1 MATAVHSPDQGR
13 ERVEAW
19 LAAVD
24 RRWPAGRVVARA
36 LAELADPST
45 LRLNYMDHD
54 VHRRLVNRAHSV
66 PGGLGRA
73 LNYLQQLGLV
83 SRAKPALGQR
93 RGRITL
99 TLPASLALP
108 SSPASPEVKP

>member
-13 ERVEAW
+13 ERLEAW

-24 RRWPAGRVVARA
+24 RRWPAGRVISRA

-45 LRLNYMDHD
+45 LRLNYLDHD
-54 VHRRLVNRAHSV
+54 VHRRLVIRAHSV

-83 SRAKPALGQR
+83 SRAKPDIGQR

-99 TLPASLALP
+99 TLPARSAVQP
-108 SSPASPEVKP
+108 

>member
-24 RRWPAGRVVARA
+24 RRWPAGSSLAQA
-36 LAELADPST
+36 LAELADPSS
-45 LRLNYMDHD
+45 LRVNHLDHD
-54 VHRRLVNRAHSV
+54 VHRRLLSQAHCV

-73 LNYLQQLGLV
+73 LNYLQQLGFV
-83 SRAKPALGQR
+83 SRAKPDIGR
-93 RGRITL
+93 RLGRIML
-99 TLPASLALP
+99 TLPERAVQP
-108 SSPASPEVKP
+108 

>member
-1 MATAVHSPDQGR
+1 MATAVHSTDEGR

-24 RRWPAGRVVARA
+24 RRWPAGSTLARA
-36 LAELADPST
+36 LAELAGPST
-45 LRLNYMDHD
+45 LRVNYLDHG
-54 VHRRLVNRAHSV
+54 VRRRLLSRAHSV

-73 LNYLQQLGLV
+73 LNYLQQLGFV
-83 SRAKPALGQR
+83 SRTKAADGLR

-99 TLPASLALP
+99 TLPAS
-108 SSPASPEVKP
+108 PEVQA